1 MPPVEFWISVI
12 GRWNRNARYAAFRCA
27 TDALVMIPLMKNQ
40 RSRGCEVKLPSW
52 SGRWSITVGCQNG
65 HVSAAGSQAGAVSGT
80 EIISTS
86 AR

>member
-1 MPPVEFWISVI
+1 MI
-12 GRWNRNARYAAFRCA
+12 GRWNRNARYAAFSCA

-40 RSRGCEVKLPSW
+40 RSRGWDVKLPSW

-65 HVSAAGSQAGAVSGT
+65 HASAAGNHAGAVRGT